1 MEGQVCS
8 QLGKCVRRDFVH
20 VQIVPFAMHDISE
33 KCIANVFVQCRISVL
48 EHDGAT
54 DRVLGFRV

>member
-1 MEGQVCS
+1 M
-8 QLGKCVRRDFVH
+8 RRDFVH